1 MMKNQWSDK
10 KAAAA
15 VRSVRRAGVPKPLA
29 DCIYAS
35 RLLGADRKLVLHGG
49 GNTSVK
55 AHVFDLS
62 GMSVEGLHVKAS
74 GHDLADIEANGFT
87 ALDLAQLR
95 RLEELNALSDID
107 MLAALTRA
115 KLRPS
120 ESAPSVET
128 LLHAFLPAPYIF
140 HSHANAVLALT
151 NQSNGKSIVE
161 KICGDEVIVL
171 PYAMSGFA
179 LAKRAAAAVR
189 RSPGAKA
196 LVVMNH
202 GVFTFGKTAKD
213 AYGHMIDLVN
223 RAENRLRSGRRNI
236 FPAARTTPAARHTD
250 LAPVL
255 RGALLRHMP
264 GGAILDFRSNKAVR
278 AFVNGRD
285 LSRYGQAG
293 PVTPDHV
300 IWTKAKPL
308 ILDIDADVGRAVDG
322 YAAAYAGHFKKL
334 NGRRGPK
341 MTMRDPAP
349 RVALVPRSGLYGIGE
364 TARSAAIAADLAE
377 TAIDVITLAE
387 KIGRFA
393 PASAADIFDV
403 EYWPPEVAKLTAA
416 TRRSLEGHVVL
427 VTGGGSGIG
436 AETARTF
443 RLAGAEVVVTD
454 LNGSAAKRVAAEFG
468 GFALQTDVTDRRS
481 VRRAFEAAVKVYGGI
496 DIVISNAGA
505 AWQGEIGTVSDRV
518 LRDSFELNFFA
529 HQTVAQNAV
538 RVMRAQNSA
547 GRRGGCLLF
556 NTSKQAVNPGKNFGP
571 YGLPK
576 AGTFF
581 LVRQYALDH
590 GKDGVRANGVNAD
603 RIRSGLL
610 TDGMIAERSSARGLS
625 RKDYMTGNLLGR
637 EVTVEDVAKA
647 FLDLALSP
655 STTGAV
661 LTVDGG
667 NIEAALR

>member
-1 MMKNQWSDK
+1 MQTVIMKNQWSDK
-10 KAAAA
+10 RAAAA

-55 AHVFDLS
+55 THVFDLS

-87 ALDLAQLR
+87 TLDLAQLR

-189 RSPGAKA
+189 RSAGAKA
-196 LVVMNH
+196 LVVMKH

-223 RAENRLRSGRRNI
+223 RAEKRLRSGRRNI
-236 FPAARTTPAARHTD
+236 SPAARTAPAARHTD

-308 ILDIDADVGRAVDG
+308 IIDI
-322 YAAAYAGHFKKL
+322 AGI
-334 NGRRGPK
+334 
-341 MTMRDPAP
+341 
-349 RVALVPRSGLYGIGE
+349 S
-364 TARSAAIAADLAE
+364 
-377 TAIDVITLAE
+377 
-387 KIGRFA
+387 
-393 PASAADIFDV
+393 
-403 EYWPPEVAKLTAA
+403 PPE
-416 TRRSLEGHVVL
+416 
-427 VTGGGSGIG
+427 
-436 AETARTF
+436 
-443 RLAGAEVVVTD
+443 
-454 LNGSAAKRVAAEFG
+454 
-468 GFALQTDVTDRRS
+468 
-481 VRRAFEAAVKVYGGI
+481 
-496 DIVISNAGA
+496 
-505 AWQGEIGTVSDRV
+505 
-518 LRDSFELNFFA
+518 
-529 HQTVAQNAV
+529 
-538 RVMRAQNSA
+538 
-547 GRRGGCLLF
+547 
-556 NTSKQAVNPGKNFGP
+556 
-571 YGLPK
+571 
-576 AGTFF
+576 
-581 LVRQYALDH
+581 
-590 GKDGVRANGVNAD
+590 
-603 RIRSGLL
+603 
-610 TDGMIAERSSARGLS
+610 
-625 RKDYMTGNLLGR
+625 
-637 EVTVEDVAKA
+637 
-647 FLDLALSP
+647 
-655 STTGAV
+655 ST
-661 LTVDGG
+661 
-667 NIEAALR
+667 